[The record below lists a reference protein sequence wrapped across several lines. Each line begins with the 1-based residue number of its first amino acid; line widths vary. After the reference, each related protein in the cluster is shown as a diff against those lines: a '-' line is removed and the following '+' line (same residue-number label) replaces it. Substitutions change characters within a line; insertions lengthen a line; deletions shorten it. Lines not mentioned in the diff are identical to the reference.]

1 MSSPETRKV
10 HPLLLLLSHTQRLMS
25 MKYSNL
31 KKKKKKN
38 EPDDLPKAKSSSNIS
53 PNSCQHR
60 NYILLTNC
68 TCHYNHNDPD
78 GHDAACSLLV
88 PQAVHSLTE
97 SLGIEGMTCLKS
109 LLLHACMIHN
119 LRQCRRWLAEEGEI
133 PTTLDLSN
141 RTGGG
146 GLMSFSS
153 HFTLLN
159 VPKLYWLCLF
169 IHMEYLHTLCRMPI

>member
-31 KKKKKKN
+31 KKMN
-38 EPDDLPKAKSSSNIS
+38 WDDLPKAKSSSNIS

-68 TCHYNHNDPD
+68 TCHYNHNDPHAKSSMVTMQCAD
-78 GHDAACSLLV
+78 CLYRRLSTAWRKVLV
-88 PQAVHSLTE
+88 
-97 SLGIEGMTCLKS
+97 
-109 LLLHACMIHN
+109 
-119 LRQCRRWLAEEGEI
+119 LRAWLAWSRCSYMHVWFIIWGSVADDWLRKEKFRQHGI
-133 PTTLDLSN
+133 FK
-141 RTGGG
+141 TGRGR
-146 GLMSFSS
+146 
-153 HFTLLN
+153 TLLN

-169 IHMEYLHTLCRMPI
+169 IHMEYLHTLCRKPI